1 MLPSFGTR
9 SSSFALIAE
18 ESKGATCTSDLD
30 IEAVVD

>member
-18 ESKGATCTSDLD
+18 NNKGANCTSNLD
-30 IEAVVD
+30 IEAVVA

>member
-9 SSSFALIAE
+9 SSSFALIADG
-18 ESKGATCTSDLD
+18 SKGANCTSNLD

>member
-18 ESKGATCTSDLD
+18 ESKGVNCTSNLD
-30 IEAVVD
+30 TETVVD

>member
-18 ESKGATCTSDLD
+18 ESKGANCTSNLD
-30 IEAVVD
+30 TEAVVD